1 MGIGEEVMALAGSLI
16 SWLGPARTRDL
27 EIAVED
33 KDKDFG
39 KEMEVGGGIKPPRG
53 V

>member
-1 MGIGEEVMALAGSLI
+1 MALAGSLT

-27 EIAVED
+27 EMEIVVED
-33 KDKDFG
+33 KDDDDFG
-39 KEMEVGGGIKPPRG
+39 KEMVGGGIKPR